1 MLIKSQVI
9 TQMSGSLGGL
19 TGSHNRGGTYLRAR
33 SLPTNPNTT
42 RQQNARAAMANA
54 VNRWTSVL
62 TSGARNAWTNYANNT
77 PLVGPL
83 GDPITLSGQQMY
95 IRSQTVLA
103 NANLQ
108 LSAALTDLVAFAG
121 SNNLGDFTPVAVAY
135 DTGQTAEVTYD
146 PNDDWA
152 NEDGSVMLIQSGR
165 DTLNASVN
173 YYQGPW
179 QLRGIIAGDSVT
191 PPTTP
196 YSFVASATWQEEQR
210 LYFRIRVL
218 RADGRLS
225 SPQVT
230 SAVRP
235 TP

>member
-19 TGSHNRGGTYLRAR
+19 TGSHNRGGMYLRAR

-42 RQQNARAAMANA
+42 RQQNARAALTNA

-62 TSGARNAWTNYANNT
+62 TTGARNAWANYANNT
-77 PLVGPL
+77 PLIGPL
-83 GDPITLSGQQMY
+83 GDAITLTGQQMY
-95 IRSQTVLA
+95 IRSQQVLA
-103 NANLQ
+103 MANLQ

-121 SNNLGDFTPVAVAY
+121 GNNLGDFTPVSVAH
-135 DTGQTAEVTYD
+135 DTGQDAALTFDNT
-146 PNDDWA
+146 DDWA

-173 YYQGPW
+173 YYKGPW

-191 PPTTP
+191 PPASP
-196 YSFVASATWQEEQR
+196 YSFTASATWQEEQR
-210 LYFRIRVL
+210 LYFRVRVL

-225 SPQVT
+225 SPQIT